1 MIKNIAKTN
10 ETEKYQRKVNEI
22 KSWFSGNMNKVG
34 KPLVRLTAKE
44 KTQITKMNSERGDIT
59 TNLIELKGFIK
70 EYYNQIYVNNSLV
83 EHKMKWIKFQQDKNY
98 QKETDLR
105 TNLRTDLRT
114 NRKI

>member
-10 ETEKYQRKVNEI
+10 ETEKHQRKVSEI
-22 KSWFSGNMNKVG
+22 KSWFSGSMNKVD
-34 KPLVRLTAKE
+34 KPLVRLTEKE

-70 EYYNQIYVNNSLV
+70 DIIIKFVINLLI

-98 QKETDLR
+98 QKET
-105 TNLRTDLRT
+105 NYQ
-114 NRKI
+114 N